1 MLAKALGVELN
12 IKHLD
17 FGKKE
22 YLSPEFREINPL
34 HTVPTM
40 VKDDFI
46 IYESRAILA
55 YLADK
60 YGKDDSLYPRDFQK
74 RAVVNQRLYFDLG
87 TLYQRSADYYFPQL
101 LEKAPADPE
110 KLKKMEEA
118 VGFFDTFLAGT
129 KYAAGDDI
137 TIADYSIIAGISL
150 FATIGFDYARYKNV
164 TRWYEQCKAT
174 MKGIELNQTLIEEMK
189 NYMNA

>member
-1 MLAKALGVELN
+1 MLAKALGVDLN
-12 IKHLD
+12 IKNLD
-17 FGKKE
+17 FGKEE
-22 YLSPEFREINPL
+22 YLSPEFIKINPL
-34 HTVPTM
+34 HTVPTI
-40 VKDDFI
+40 VKGDFI
-46 IYESRAILA
+46 LYESRAILA

-87 TLYQRSADYYFPQL
+87 TLYQRSADYYYPQIL
-101 LEKAPADPE
+101 AKAPADPE

-118 VGFFDTFLAGT
+118 VGFFDSFLEGT

-137 TIADYSIIAGISL
+137 TIADYSIIAGIAM

-174 MKGIELNQTLIEEMK
+174 MKGVELNQTLIEEMK
-189 NYMNA
+189 SYMDA